1 MTPLG
6 RVPLELT
13 GLTKTFHTPAGPV
26 AAVENVNALV
36 HDAEFVCVL
45 GHSGCGKSTVLS
57 IIAGLQQATEGG
69 VIING
74 KQTTSPGPDRAVVFQ
89 TPSLLPWLTAR
100 DNVSLAVG
108 QKFPKLG
115 RSGRKAHADK
125 YLDLV

>member
-57 IIAGLQQATEGG
+57 MIAGLQQATLGG
-69 VIING
+69 VVIDG
-74 KQTTSPGPDRAVVFQ
+74 LEVTEPGADRAVVFQ
-89 TPSLLPWLTAR
+89 SPALLPWLTAR
-100 DNVSLAVG
+100 DNVALAMASVSHR
-108 QKFPKLG
+108 FS
-115 RSGRKAHADK
+115 RRRRREAAAR
-125 YLDLV
+125 YLD